1 MEAEI
6 RNIRFYIKMPRAVQ
20 LDLKY
25 PSNEAQKPRIWV
37 NEIHKNYKSQIS
49 TLINDNKELERRVNY
64 VTKNII
70 N

>member
-1 MEAEI
+1 METEI
-6 RNIRFYIKMPRAVQ
+6 CICNFKNKMPRAVQ

-49 TLINDNKELERRVNY
+49 TLINDNKELERRVKLY
-64 VTKNII
+64 KKNV
-70 N
+70 